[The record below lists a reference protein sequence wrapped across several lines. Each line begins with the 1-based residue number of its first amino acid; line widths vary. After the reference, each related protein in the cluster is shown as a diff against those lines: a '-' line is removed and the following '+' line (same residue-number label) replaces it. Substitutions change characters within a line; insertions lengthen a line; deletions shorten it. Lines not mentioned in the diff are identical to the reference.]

1 MGSKLKKLNTT
12 AWLLAS
18 FLALASFTV
27 AATPLLG
34 GTLSLSALKYEPYP
48 AEPGQYIDLWVDIL
62 NSVATSDNVECALEP
77 VFPFSLD
84 ANDNATRYV
93 GQLLVGQSVVLK
105 YKLRVD
111 SKAVFGD
118 NEISFKCRSKPGD
131 WTSTKFS
138 ITVKPKDVV
147 VSVTKIETEPFEIEP
162 GKEALVKVH
171 IKNQASSAVR
181 DVALKID
188 LSSPT
193 IPLAF
198 VKSGSE
204 QRLQYL
210 SAGEEKILEFN
221 VLAASDA
228 AAKLYKTT
236 LSLSYVDDAGNK
248 YSRDDSIAFL
258 INAKPEIFAE
268 LESTEILRAGQS
280 GNIVIKIANKG
291 LSDAKFLSVRLLPN
305 SGFQTLSAADVYV
318 GGLDSDD
325 YQTVQ
330 YPLYAS
336 TNAGNQIKLPL
347 EISFKDANNKNYK
360 EYREVFLRLYSEEE
374 ITRMDLE
381 KKSGLNTILIV
392 VIALVAFYALWRL
405 LKWFSRRKKRV

>member
-1 MGSKLKKLNTT
+1 MNELTKLSIIVLFF
-12 AWLLAS
+12 AS
-18 FLALASFTV
+18 FLALAGFTA

-48 AEPGQYIDLWVDIL
+48 AEPGQYIDLWVSVL
-62 NSVATSDNVECALEP
+62 NSAATSDNVECALEP

-84 ANDNATRYV
+84 ANESATRYV

-111 SKAVFGD
+111 SKAVFGV

-131 WTSTKFS
+131 WLSTKLS
-138 ITVKPKDVV
+138 ITVKPKDIV

-162 GKEALVKVH
+162 GKEAIVKVH
-171 IKNQASSAVR
+171 IKNQASSTVR

-198 VKSGSE
+198 IKSGSE

-210 SAGEEKILEFN
+210 DAGEEKTLEFN
-221 VLAASDA
+221 VMAASDA

-236 LSLSYVDDAGNK
+236 LSLSYVDDAGNN

-258 INAKPEIFAE
+258 VNAKPEIFVE
-268 LESTEILRAGQS
+268 LESTEILRTSQP
-280 GNIVIKIANKG
+280 GNIVIKIVNKG

-305 SGFQTLSAADVYV
+305 AGFQTLSAANVYV
-318 GGLDSDD
+318 GGLDSGD

-330 YPLYAS
+330 YSLYVS
-336 TNAGNQIKLPL
+336 PNTGSQIKLPL

-360 EYREVFLRLYSEEE
+360 EYREVSLRLYSEEE

-381 KKSGLNTILIV
+381 KKGGLNTVLIA
-392 VIALVAFYALWRL
+392 VIALIAFYVLWRL
-405 LKWFSRRKKRV
+405 FKWFSHRKRV